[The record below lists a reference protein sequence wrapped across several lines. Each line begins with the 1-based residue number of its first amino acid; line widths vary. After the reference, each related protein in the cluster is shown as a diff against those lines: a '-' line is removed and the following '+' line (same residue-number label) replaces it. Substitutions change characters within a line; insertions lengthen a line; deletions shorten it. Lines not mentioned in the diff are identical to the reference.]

1 MPDAIVRHGRK
12 PLMSAWLLITALVNA
27 KENNTL
33 IVTTRQTT
41 RQNIA
46 KLSDPENFVLYLL
59 RVRL

>member
-1 MPDAIVRHGRK
+1 MNGRFHHPMPDTLVRLGRK
-12 PLMSAWLLITALVNA
+12 PLMSAWPLITALVKA

-46 KLSDPENFVLYLL
+46 KLSDAI
-59 RVRL
+59 